1 MFDIAIVGGGIIG
14 LSTAYE
20 ISKLFPNKKI
30 AILEK
35 ESEVGKHQ
43 TSHNSG
49 VIHSGLYYKP
59 GSLKAINCRTGIA
72 LLRKFCEEQSIK
84 YEICGKLVIAS
95 KKSQIDSLNELYVR
109 GKKNGIKGLDLVKKS
124 QISKY
129 EPYAIGEGALFCSE
143 TGIIDYFSI
152 SKRLKDLIQK
162 NCTIFTSFE
171 VVDIYNNH
179 DEIIL
184 SSDIEDVRSKF
195 LINCAGL
202 FSDKIAS
209 LSGLNHQSKIIPF
222 RGEYYMVKK
231 QARYLVKNLIYPVP
245 DPRYPFLGV
254 HFTRTLNG
262 KIEAGPNAVLA
273 FAKEGY
279 KKTDINFKEMFDYL
293 SFPGFWKMAAKYY
306 RTALGEYYRSFS
318 KKFFLKSLQE
328 LVPNIKSE
336 DLKKG
341 PSGVRAQALGSDG
354 SLIDDFV
361 IYKKKNMIHVI
372 NAPSPAAT
380 SSFSIGSRITQL
392 YTEIIK

>member
-1 MFDIAIVGGGIIG
+1 M
-14 LSTAYE
+14 S
-20 ISKLFPNKKI
+20 SM
-30 AILEK
+30 LE
-35 ESEVGKHQ
+35 
-43 TSHNSG
+43 
-49 VIHSGLYYKP
+49 
-59 GSLKAINCRTGIA
+59 A
-72 LLRKFCEEQSIK
+72 
-84 YEICGKLVIAS
+84 
-95 KKSQIDSLNELYVR
+95 
-109 GKKNGIKGLDLVKKS
+109 KKNGIKGLDLVKKS

-184 SSDIEDVRSKF
+184 SSNTEDVRSKF

-209 LSGLNHQSKIIPF
+209 LSGLKYQSKIIPF

-306 RTALGEYYRSFS
+306 RTAIGEYYRSFS

-328 LVPNIKSE
+328 LVPNIKNE
-336 DLKKG
+336 DLEKG
-341 PSGVRAQALGSDG
+341 PSGVRAQALGYDG

-361 IYKKKNMIHVI
+361 IHKKKNMIHVI